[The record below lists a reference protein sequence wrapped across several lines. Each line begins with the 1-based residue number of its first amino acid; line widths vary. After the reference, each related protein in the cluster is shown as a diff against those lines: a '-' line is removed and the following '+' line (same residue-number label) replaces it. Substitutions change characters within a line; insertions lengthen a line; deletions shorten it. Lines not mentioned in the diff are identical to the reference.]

1 MSVYL
6 SSKYSKCLDFRP
18 YRDRDKS
25 GQSSKVSFESSETKN
40 YLAVW
45 PCLVI
50 VWLKLVDK
58 ILYGSGLALIFALL
72 WKSHGKAR
80 VVVSLRLAMA
90 VGSKTPLDFCIAVI
104 KIIMAKHGLGH
115 ARFRT
120 TIGKQSRSLAK
131 KAK

>member
-90 VGSKTPLDFCIAVI
+90 VGSKTPLDFCIAV
-104 KIIMAKHGLGH
+104 GLFVPPEGIPVDLQH
-115 ARFRT
+115 RHRP
-120 TIGKQSRSLAK
+120 REK
-131 KAK
+131 KAERKESM